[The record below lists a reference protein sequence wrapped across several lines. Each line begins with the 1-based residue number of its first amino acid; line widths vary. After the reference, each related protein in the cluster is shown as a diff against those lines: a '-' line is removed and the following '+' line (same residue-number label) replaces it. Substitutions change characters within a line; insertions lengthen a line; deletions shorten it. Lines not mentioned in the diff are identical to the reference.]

1 MIKFLCKL
9 TPFSKNS
16 YNIQRCAMQILS
28 QNTVVV
34 FTSSELKDAL
44 ANSNGY
50 DYIYLGENITLESR
64 YRDIQ

>member
-1 MIKFLCKL
+1 
-9 TPFSKNS
+9 
-16 YNIQRCAMQILS
+16 MQILS

-34 FTSSELKDAL
+34 FTSSELKDVL
-44 ANSNGY
+44 SNSNGY